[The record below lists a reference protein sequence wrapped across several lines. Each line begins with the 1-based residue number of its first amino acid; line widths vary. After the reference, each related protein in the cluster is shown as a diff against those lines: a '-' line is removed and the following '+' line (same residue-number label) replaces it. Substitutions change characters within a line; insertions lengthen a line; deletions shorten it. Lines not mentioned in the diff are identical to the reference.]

1 MSQENLLE
9 KLSKVKT
16 EETSTGIIGSENLS
30 DKLPIGENL
39 TVSEPAPA
47 AKVEDSK
54 TVKNPEE
61 WSKDSAL
68 KEVVKLREENKAY
81 RTKFQEQL
89 DKLAK
94 EKEEA
99 IAKVREEA
107 QTALEAKKKLEAI
120 EADQADKKRSIE
132 EKLANREARL
142 VEVENVYKRELEEK
156 EKLLASYK
164 SKATQYEAEQEA
176 RQQVYRDKIKEELG
190 KIPEEF
196 RSFADKMV
204 KGYEDPHEAWLSLSE
219 AQRMGMFGEKKIV
232 VNHSVPGA
240 NDGARL
246 SKDKIEEQERAE
258 RAKLPSMSL
267 IRMGLQK
274 AVKEKNP
281 IFKK

>member
-16 EETSTGIIGSENLS
+16 EETPTSIIGSENLS

-39 TVSEPAPA
+39 TVSAPAPE

-81 RTKFQEQL
+81 RTKLQEQL
-89 DKLAK
+89 DKLEK
-94 EKEEA
+94 EKQEA
-99 IAKVREEA
+99 ITKIREEA

-142 VEVENVYKRELEEK
+142 VEVENVYKRELDEK
-156 EKLLASYK
+156 EKLLTSYK